1 MKEKRLDY
9 ELLRLIAI
17 CFVVYNHTQNRGFEL
32 FLQEGCQGINYYVSL
47 VLSVLCKMGVPLFLL
62 VSGGLLLH
70 KNETIKKVLFG
81 RVLRI
86 LIALVVF
93 SAVLYGF
100 WHRWDMLESY
110 SLNDFLSR
118 LWHQG
123 ISIPYWYLYAYGA
136 LLLALPLLR
145 PMVMTMRD
153 STFMYLTFLYV
164 LFHTIMQPLGY
175 LLGWGTVDPD
185 FDIPMITGVAY
196 YFLMGYFFAHRFH
209 WDSLKWRHIG
219 VMTILSCVSVL
230 ISCLLCGHSGASTG
244 TAHNTLRD
252 GFVILPT
259 ITVYLAVGLLI
270 QEHPVPEKLG
280 KVIAFLG
287 SCVFGVY
294 LLEGVLRV
302 ELQGIYHFLEPKIH
316 VLPACFVWVLS
327 VVFAGLAITWILKR
341 IPILRKIL

>member
-70 KNETIKKVLFG
+70 KNETIKKVMFG

-100 WHRWDMLESY
+100 WYRWGMLESY

-153 STFMYLTFLYV
+153 STFMYLTFLYTLYHV
-164 LFHTIMQPLGY
+164 ILAPAGMLI
-175 LLGWGTVDPD
+175 GWGTLNYN
-185 FDIPMITGVAY
+185 FSIPLLGDTVY
-196 YFLMGYFFAHRFH
+196 YFMMGYYFAHRFY
-209 WDSLKWRHIG
+209 WDSIRWRHIG
-219 VMTILSCVSVL
+219 ILTVLSCVSVA
-230 ISCLLCGHSGASTG
+230 ISCCLCAYCESKTGSVHSAYVTG
-244 TAHNTLRD
+244 FIL
-252 GFVILPT
+252 LPT
-259 ITVYLAVGLLI
+259 ITLYLAVCHAI
-270 QEHPVPEKLG
+270 RQHTVPKHFGRILSALG
-280 KVIAFLG
+280 G
-287 SCVFGVY
+287 CVFGVY

-316 VLPACFVWVLS
+316 VLPSCFVWVLS